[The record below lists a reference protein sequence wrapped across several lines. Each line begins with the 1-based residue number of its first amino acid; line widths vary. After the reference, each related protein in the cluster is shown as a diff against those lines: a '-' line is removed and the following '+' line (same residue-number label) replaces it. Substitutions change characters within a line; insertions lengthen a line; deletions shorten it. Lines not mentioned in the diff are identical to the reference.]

1 MMYDLDDE
9 LSFGKYKGKT
19 VEEVLEEDPHYL
31 KWAMENV
38 ASFVVDNALH
48 DEIISACRR
57 RK

>member
-1 MMYDLDDE
+1 MYDLDDE